1 MRPRR
6 PIGIPGNKLLIGL
19 LGTLVAIV
27 VPAIILPTLVCR
39 KDAYDLPD
47 LGTVPPFSLV
57 DDQHQTFT
65 EAALRGHPT
74 IVDFVFTRCDS
85 ICPMLSAR
93 MAKLQEKLS
102 DTRAESIKLLS
113 ISVDPQHDTP
123 DVLAAYAHRF
133 GAHPDKWRFLTG
145 PREDI
150 VRLVTGPF
158 MGLMRPEGV
167 SPGGAPAITH
177 SPFFLLVDA
186 NLTVRG
192 VYDSR
197 DLPKVE
203 QMMRHARYLARTGG
217 ATYKFGN

>member
-1 MRPRR
+1 VR
-6 PIGIPGNKLLIGL
+6 GVSGNKLLLGL
-19 LGTLVAIV
+19 LGALVTIV
-27 VPAIILPTLVCR
+27 VLAIILPTLVFR
-39 KDAYDLPD
+39 KEAYDLPD
-47 LGTVPPFSLV
+47 LGTVPAFSLV

-93 MAKLQEKLS
+93 MAKVQEKLS
-102 DTRAESIKLLS
+102 DARAESIKLLS

-123 DVLAAYAHRF
+123 DVLAEYAHRF

-186 NLTVRG
+186 NLTIRG

-197 DLPKVE
+197 DLPRVE
-203 QMMRHARYLARTGG
+203 TMMRHARYLARTGG

>member
-1 MRPRR
+1 MR
-6 PIGIPGNKLLIGL
+6 GIPGKKLLLGL
-19 LGTLVAIV
+19 LGMLVAIV
-27 VPAIILPTLVCR
+27 VLVILLPALQAR
-39 KDAYDLPD
+39 KHTYDLPD
-47 LGTVPPFSLV
+47 QGQVPAFSLV

-74 IVDFVFTRCDS
+74 IIDFVFTRCDS
-85 ICPMLSAR
+85 ICPALSAR
-93 MAKLQEKLS
+93 MANLQDKLS
-102 DTRAESIKLLS
+102 DARAESIKLVS

-123 DVLAAYAHRF
+123 DVLAEYARRF

-158 MGLMRPEGV
+158 MGLMKPEGV

-177 SPFFLLVDA
+177 SPFFLLVDGD
-186 NLTVRG
+186 LTIRG

-197 DLPKVE
+197 DLPRVE
-203 QMMRHARYLARTGG
+203 EMMRHARYLARTGG
-217 ATYKFGN
+217 ATYKFGGS